1 MVSEASRAR
10 ARDELSGFIGA
21 IPNISGLMVATADG
35 HPIAHIL
42 SHGEPSSI
50 AAIFASALGLG
61 QQVADLV
68 GPARLEEA
76 TIRSGNGYVA
86 YYAVGASAVLCVLA
100 NSGVNLARVHLE
112 AREVTQR
119 LAEIIEPELT
129 GLAATHHH
137 EPR

>member
-1 MVSEASRAR
+1 MVVSEASRAL
-10 ARDELSGFIGA
+10 ARDELTQFLEA
-21 IPNISGLMVATADG
+21 IPNISGVMVATADG

-42 SHGEPSSI
+42 QNGEPSSI

-76 TIRSGNGYVA
+76 TIRSGNGSVA
-86 YYAVGASAVLCVLA
+86 YYAVGNSAVLCVLA
-100 NSGVNLARVHLE
+100 QSGVNLARVHLE

-119 LAEIIEPELT
+119 LAGIIEPELI
-129 GLAATHHH
+129 G
-137 EPR
+137 R